1 MKYKLTALI
10 LTLFLILAFAP
21 AAFADEGESVED
33 GLNAYCLDQVEFL
46 HPETGA
52 PHPVGWGIA
61 VRYTEVNEETSQD
74 EQTAETELAD
84 PAQELYLQVMTWFCH
99 TSDDGEGYGFGQI
112 MLALQTSQILADTES
127 PVEADALLAM
137 RADGLGWGEIW
148 KTLGFNGKPKPA
160 DWTGGPP
167 EWANAKDK
175 DAVDKDK
182 LDTPKLPGPKE
193 KDRKKPLPPT
203 AGPKDK

>member
-1 MKYKLTALI
+1 MKFKLTALI
-10 LTLFLILAFAP
+10 LTLFLILALAP
-21 AAFADEGESVED
+21 AAFADEAETVED
-33 GLNAYCLDQVEFL
+33 GVNAYCLDQVEFL

-61 VRYTEVNEETSQD
+61 VRYTEVSEESSED
-74 EQTAETELAD
+74 DQTAETELSD
-84 PAQELYLQVMTWFCH
+84 PAHALYQQVMAWFCH
-99 TSDDGEGYGFGQI
+99 TSGDGEGYGFGQI
-112 MLALQTSQILADTES
+112 MLALQTSQILADTENS
-127 PVEADALLAM
+127 PDAQSLLEM
-137 RADGLGWGEIW
+137 RAEGMGWGEIW

-167 EWANAKDK
+167 SWANAKDK
-175 DAVDKDK
+175 EA
-182 LDTPKLPGPKE
+182 LDEDQLDSPKLPGPKE